1 MAQSPQYE
9 LVLVYSNSNQQ
20 SLRVRVAINEFISE
34 NLGRIDMSLRELE
47 FERDKAEANS
57 FGVLGTP
64 ATLLFKDG
72 ELVRRHV
79 GELTADELKAM
90 IVS

>member
-1 MAQSPQYE
+1 MAHSSQYE

-34 NLGRIDMSLRELE
+34 NLGRIDMSLREIE
-47 FERDKAEANS
+47 FERDKAEASS

-64 ATLLFKDG
+64 ATLLFRDG
-72 ELVRRHV
+72 ELVRRHF
-79 GELTADELKAM
+79 GELTVDELKTM
-90 IVS
+90 IGS